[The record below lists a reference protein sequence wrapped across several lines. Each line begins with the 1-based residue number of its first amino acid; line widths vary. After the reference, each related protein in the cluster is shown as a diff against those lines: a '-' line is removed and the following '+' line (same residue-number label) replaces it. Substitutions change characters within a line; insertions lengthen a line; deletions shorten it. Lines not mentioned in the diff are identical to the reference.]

1 MKLRLLPDI
10 CSISVQYSIILTSIL
25 LDIFIG
31 NNLYYTISYIIYMNY
46 GIILYYLYSKEYW
59 LEEMRTQKAITA
71 KVLILISQ
79 KYLLYNMQMKN
90 TIKCPLYIKNNKKKY
105 FNIVLLI

>member
-25 LDIFIG
+25 LDIFIW
-31 NNLYYTISYIIYMNY
+31 NNLYYTISYIIYIINY

-90 TIKCPLYIKNNKKKY
+90 TIKCPLYIKKPQK
-105 FNIVLLI
+105 IS